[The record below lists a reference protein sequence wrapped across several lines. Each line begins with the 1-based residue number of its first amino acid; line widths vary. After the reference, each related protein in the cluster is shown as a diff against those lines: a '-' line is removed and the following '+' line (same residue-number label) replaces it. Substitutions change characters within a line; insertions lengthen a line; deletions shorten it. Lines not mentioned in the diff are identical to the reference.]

1 MAFFVALG
9 VLSTAAMFFLTGP
22 QHQTLT
28 IVLYILGTV
37 GFAGSLVFYDALLPH
52 IADEDELDAVSS
64 KGYAM
69 GYIGGGLLLAIN
81 VAMIFLGPKLMPN
94 TPRMK

>member
-1 MAFFVALG
+1 M
-9 VLSTAAMFFLTGP
+9 
-22 QHQTLT
+22 
-28 IVLYILGTV
+28 LYILGTV
-37 GFAGSLVFYDALLPH
+37 GFAGSLVFYDALLPPH

-81 VAMIFLGPKLMPN
+81 VAMIFLGPPKLMPN
-94 TPRMK
+94 TPPRMK